1 MTQFHVWSA
10 SVISR
15 VGLKKLGP
23 CTHTS
28 MVVIRPLNTE
38 CIFHVNRKLKQVLLR
53 MRETIGH
60 ENVAKFFGISA
71 HSDTVYVVEQYC
83 VNGTLVDFIATTSRK
98 YNSTI

>member
-1 MTQFHVWSA
+1 
-10 SVISR
+10 
-15 VGLKKLGP
+15 
-23 CTHTS
+23 

-71 HSDTVYVVEQYC
+71 HSDTVYVVEQFC
-83 VNGTLVDFIATTSRK
+83 VNGTLVDFIATASRK
-98 YNSTI
+98 YNSTM